1 MKFIEEGVLLYQNI
15 LIEKNYDLGLI
26 KINRPS
32 VRNALDSQTYEEITA
47 ALTQFEQDP
56 SIAVVVLTGEGDKAF
71 ASGADISELQKRTF
85 LDALEPGLQG
95 VCRRLEQSSKVTIA
109 AVNGFALGGGCE
121 LALACDIRIASS
133 KAKFGLPELNLAII
147 PGGGGTQRLARI
159 VGKGRALDMIL
170 TGAIITAERAEHIG
184 LISKVVEPEHL
195 IEEVVEYAQTI
206 IVKGPLALRLAKQV
220 VHQGF
225 DLTLE
230 AGLALE
236 KYAQAIVFE
245 SNDKLEGTSAFL
257 EKRKAE
263 FSGK

>member
-1 MKFIEEGVLLYQNI
+1 MYQNI
-15 LIEKNYDLGLI
+15 LIEKSNAFGLI
-26 KINRPS
+26 KINRPA

-47 ALTQFEQDP
+47 ALTAFETDP
-56 SIAVVVLTGEGDKAF
+56 TISVVILTGEGDKAF
-71 ASGADISELQKRTF
+71 ASGADISQLQKRNF

-95 VCRRLEQSSKVTIA
+95 VCRRLELSSKVTIA

-147 PGGGGTQRLARI
+147 PGGGGTQRLSRI
-159 VGKGRALDMIL
+159 IGKGRALDMIL
-170 TGAIITAERAEHIG
+170 TGAIITAERAEYIG
-184 LISKVVEPEHL
+184 LISKVVEPEML
-195 IEEVVEYAQTI
+195 VEEAIAYAQVI
-206 IVKGPLALRLAKQV
+206 AAKGPVALRLAKQV

-245 SNDKLEGTSAFL
+245 SNDKLEGTTAFL
-257 EKRKAE
+257 EKRQAQ
-263 FSGK
+263 FTGK